1 MTVDIV
7 HQKALCVFM
16 NVVVAFWMYCKTVRM
31 PLYGKIDV
39 VFTPSVTPTQ
49 SCVTTCDQFKNKQH
63 LRLKKVWVFQFC
75 LLCSSRVLRDY
86 KKTGASGHMLKL
98 NVCERVWEYERTVHV
113 CLCLT
118 QDSTAKFCMSCNVTA
133 ASIQTAHDVHSHT
146 HSLPVHRSRIFLP
159 HFSHSFLSLNPFHS
173 ASPYF
178 PSYSFHLFSVKT
190 PQVDRCDAIWIHT
203 WENVTLARRVI
214 EHVQNKEG
222 RGWIYVISQ
231 HRL

>member
-31 PLYGKIDV
+31 QNRCGLYTKCY
-39 VFTPSVTPTQ
+39 PTQ

-98 NVCERVWEYERTVHV
+98 NVCERMSVLCMYVCVGHRIVLWNSACHV
-113 CLCLT
+113 MLLQPPFKRHMMSTHTPTHFLSTDPGFSSLT
-118 QDSTAKFCMSCNVTA
+118 SA
-133 ASIQTAHDVHSHT
+133 I
-146 HSLPVHRSRIFLP
+146 P
-159 HFSHSFLSLNPFHS
+159 SFL
-173 ASPYF
+173 
-178 PSYSFHLFSVKT
+178 
-190 PQVDRCDAIWIHT
+190 
-203 WENVTLARRVI
+203 
-214 EHVQNKEG
+214 
-222 RGWIYVISQ
+222 
-231 HRL
+231 